1 MRDFFADV
9 ESNRPFIEMQ
19 KLQDK
24 YRCTECS
31 SNGVCYRQKHPET
44 GKMVHINME
53 PHLLT
58 VWATLII
65 EGTAVPQGL
74 PTHVT
79 EFEKLVREAFYPSKK
94 KKPRQHSGSSGT
106 FQGDVHVHNHINNVP
121 VPVTPCE
128 SKKSRKPTSIFSP
141 IHGFTVKDYKRRGL
155 MAFMEWCEESFEDE
169 DGEFRQAYAQPEWAN
184 DRSQAAGEAE
194 AKRENRCIDRFARLL
209 SRF

>member
-1 MRDFFADV
+1 
-9 ESNRPFIEMQ
+9 
-19 KLQDK
+19 
-24 YRCTECS
+24 
-31 SNGVCYRQKHPET
+31 
-44 GKMVHINME
+44 ME

-169 DGEFRQAYAQPEWAN
+169 DGEFMQAYAQLCEKKVGLDILNVLSADDLINGCKVEYGTAWRIVKAYPAW
-184 DRSQAAGEAE
+184 
-194 AKRENRCIDRFARLL
+194 REFLKVL
-209 SRF
+209 YSFKS